1 MPRLLPHPTKKAYQN
16 HKKKYHRGVLGRH
29 TSSTTS
35 SSLPF
40 LRLLHQ
46 NINKKLQVMYSL
58 GVFLWSILAGL
69 MGEDVT
75 RVRAAARRRGLPLL
89 MPSLSEGCHSARPRP
104 PSSTS
109 SSTSL
114 ASSMCLLHRVLRL
127 LLTLSVYRQRWLS
140 IGVLRLLHPSA
151 GGCPGTCMLGR
162 SFCFRVL
169 GGLFFC

>member
-1 MPRLLPHPTKKAYQN
+1 MPRLLPHPTKKPTKTIRTKPSRRAGAP
-16 HKKKYHRGVLGRH
+16 HFFDDIFFI
-29 TSSTTS
+29 T
-35 SSLPF
+35 F
-40 LRLLHQ
+40 FRLLHQ

-69 MGEDVT
+69 MGADVT